1 MGLQIGING
10 TDNDQLGFSISQLDI
25 FSLDGLSMSN
35 TNALETID
43 DFLESINEQQTSL
56 GAIENRLMSAI
67 ESIGMN
73 INNLTSTRST
83 IKDADVAE
91 LSSEYI
97 RNQILQQA
105 SATLLAT
112 ANQNPSIALQLI

>member
-1 MGLQIGING
+1 
-10 TDNDQLGFSISQLDI
+10 
-25 FSLDGLSMSN
+25 
-35 TNALETID
+35 
-43 DFLESINEQQTSL
+43 
-56 GAIENRLMSAI
+56 MSAI
-67 ESIGMN
+67 ESIGVN
-73 INNLTSTRST
+73 INNLTSTQST

-112 ANQNPSIALQLI
+112 ANQNPSIALQLIQLNDFRSFPLRGRGIDYF

>member
-1 MGLQIGING
+1 
-10 TDNDQLGFSISQLDI
+10 
-25 FSLDGLSMSN
+25 MSN
-35 TNALETID
+35 TNALETIE
-43 DFLESINEQQTSL
+43 DFLKSINEQQTSL

-67 ESIGMN
+67 ESIGVN

-83 IKDADVAE
+83 IKDADIAE

>member
-1 MGLQIGING
+1 
-10 TDNDQLGFSISQLDI
+10 
-25 FSLDGLSMSN
+25 
-35 TNALETID
+35 
-43 DFLESINEQQTSL
+43 
-56 GAIENRLMSAI
+56 MSAI
-67 ESIGMN
+67 ESIGVN
-73 INNLTSTRST
+73 INNLTSTQST

>member
-1 MGLQIGING
+1 
-10 TDNDQLGFSISQLDI
+10 
-25 FSLDGLSMSN
+25 
-35 TNALETID
+35 
-43 DFLESINEQQTSL
+43 
-56 GAIENRLMSAI
+56 MSAI
-67 ESIGMN
+67 ESIGVN
-73 INNLTSTRST
+73 INNLTSTQST

-112 ANQNPSIALQLI
+112 ANQNLSIALQLI

>member
-1 MGLQIGING
+1 MQNK
-10 TDNDQLGFSISQLDI
+10 
-25 FSLDGLSMSN
+25 
-35 TNALETID
+35 NALVTIEN
-43 DFLESINEQQTSL
+43 FLESINEQQTSL

-67 ESIGMN
+67 ESIGVN